1 MTILDKIKEK
11 RIIQLDNEKSQL
23 KQPSLID
30 ALNKDGLQIIGE
42 IKRASPSK
50 GDIANTDF
58 DINKQVEHYVAHGV
72 AAFSILTENAFF
84 KGQNEDLQF
93 VRNKYPNIPILRKDF
108 IFDPFQIMHAKLL
121 GASAILLIV
130 KMLSDEDLH
139 ELHKLAYDLGLEV
152 LVEIHDE
159 DELNRAL
166 LIPNLKLLGINN
178 RNLNTFDTDL
188 NTTKD
193 LINKIPFES
202 LKNITLISESGFL
215 EKKDLD
221 FAIEMN
227 VSGILVGEALMKGKI
242 YGE

>member
-72 AAFSILTENAFF
+72 AAFSILTESAFF

-130 KMLSDEDLH
+130 KMLSDKDLH

-193 LINKIPFES
+193 LINKIPSES

-221 FAIEMN
+221 FATEMN
-227 VSGILVGEALMKGKI
+227 VSGVLVGEALMKGKI